1 MTQKHD
7 PFIFSL
13 ELLLDAVAA
22 LPSFI
27 IKKKIVKKNWF
38 HRDFLTYNSWIMRDL
53 KAHLSNIRDTFM
65 IPLIG
70 KPLQQSTRYSS
81 AITNSFDGM
90 TLHK

>member
-1 MTQKHD
+1 
-7 PFIFSL
+7 
-13 ELLLDAVAA
+13 
-22 LPSFI
+22 
-27 IKKKIVKKNWF
+27 
-38 HRDFLTYNSWIMRDL
+38 MRDL

-70 KPLQQSTRYSS
+70 KPLQQSTHYSS